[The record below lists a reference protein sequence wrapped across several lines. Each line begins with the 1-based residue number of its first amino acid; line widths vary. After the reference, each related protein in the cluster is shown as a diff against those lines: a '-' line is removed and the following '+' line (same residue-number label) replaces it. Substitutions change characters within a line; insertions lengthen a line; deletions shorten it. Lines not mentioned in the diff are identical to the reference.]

1 VTIAGLGFQ
10 GWTLLAVGASFLGF
24 SKTAVNG
31 LSMVSVA
38 LFAAVLPVRLST
50 GTLLLLILVGDVYSV
65 RAYRQHADWRVLRR
79 LTPSVAVGIL
89 AGTWFVSAV
98 SDTGL
103 RRTIGAVM
111 LTLAVVQTVARLAP
125 RWRAGEGAGRYQT
138 PTLGGLSG
146 FTSMVANSGGAFM
159 SIYLLRAGVGVMSF
173 IGTAAWFFFIVNLVK
188 LPLSIMLGLVTTQSV
203 YVLAALAPL
212 VLAGGWAGRKVAPR
226 LSPRL
231 FEVLVMV
238 FTVLGAL
245 NLLR

>member
-1 VTIAGLGFQ
+1 MTIAGLSPE
-10 GWTLLAVGASFLGF
+10 GWALLAVGASFLGF

-65 RAYRQHADWRVLRR
+65 RAYRMHADWRVLRG
-79 LTPSVAVGIL
+79 LTPSVAAGIL

-111 LTLAVVQTVARLAP
+111 LALAIMQTIHRIG
-125 RWRAGEGAGRYQT
+125 RHWRPPTTDRYQT
-138 PTLGGLSG
+138 PVLGGLSG

-159 SIYLLRAGVGVMSF
+159 SIYLLRAGSAFVPYR
-173 IGTAAWFFFIVNLVK
+173 TLK
-188 LPLSIMLGLVTTQSV
+188 Q
-203 YVLAALAPL
+203 
-212 VLAGGWAGRKVAPR
+212 WARSENISR
-226 LSPRL
+226 H
-231 FEVLVMV
+231 
-238 FTVLGAL
+238 
-245 NLLR
+245 NLLDKLLHRIGWR

>member
-1 VTIAGLGFQ
+1 MTIAGLSLLA
-10 GWTLLAVGASFLGF
+10 WVLLAVGATFLGF

-38 LFAAVLPVRLST
+38 LFAAMLPVRQST

-65 RAYRQHADWRVLRR
+65 RAYRQYANWQVLRG
-79 LTPSVAVGIL
+79 LTPAVAAGIL

-98 SDTGL
+98 DDTVL
-103 RRTIGAVM
+103 RRTIGLVI
-111 LTLAVVQTVARLAP
+111 LALVGVQTAARVAP
-125 RWRAGEGAGRYQT
+125 RWRAQRADRFQASV
-138 PTLGGLSG
+138 LGSLSG
-146 FTSMVANSGGAFM
+146 FTSMVANAGGGFM

-188 LPLSIMLGLVTTQSV
+188 LPLSIMLGLVTEQSL
-203 YVLAALAPL
+203 YVLIALAPL
-212 VLAGGWAGRKVAPR
+212 VVVGGWAGRKIAPR
-226 LSPRL
+226 LSPPV

>member
-1 VTIAGLGFQ
+1 MSAAGLSLQ
-10 GWTLLAVGASFLGF
+10 GWVLLAVGASCLGF

-65 RAYRQHADWRVLRR
+65 RAFRRHADWRVLKG

-98 SDTGL
+98 GDTDL
-103 RRTIGAVM
+103 RRSIGAVM
-111 LTLAVVQTVARLAP
+111 LVLVAVQTVARLAP
-125 RWRAGEGAGRYQT
+125 RSQVASGERFQT
-138 PTLGGLSG
+138 PVLGGLSG
-146 FTSMVANSGGAFM
+146 FTSMVANAGGAFM

-188 LPLSIMLGLVTTQSV
+188 LPLSILLGLVTLQSV
-203 YVLAALAPL
+203 YVLVALAPL
-212 VLAGGWAGRKVAPR
+212 VLVGGWAGRKIAPR

-231 FEVLVMV
+231 FEVLVLA

>member
-1 VTIAGLGFQ
+1 MAGLSPQ
-10 GWTLLAVGASFLGF
+10 GWALLAVGASFLGF

-65 RAYRQHADWRVLRR
+65 RAYQRHADWRVLRG
-79 LTPSVAVGIL
+79 LTPSVGVGIL

-98 SDTGL
+98 DDTDL

-111 LTLAVVQTVARLAP
+111 LTLAVVQTVARMAP
-125 RWRAGEGAGRYQT
+125 RWRGSGSDRYQT
-138 PTLGGLSG
+138 PVLGGLSG
-146 FTSMVANSGGAFM
+146 FTSMVANAGGAFM

-173 IGTAAWFFFIVNLVK
+173 IGTAAWFFFVVNLVK
-188 LPLSIMLGLVTTQSV
+188 LPLSIMLGLVTVQSL
-203 YVLAALAPL
+203 YVLVALAPL
-212 VLAGGWAGRKVAPR
+212 VLAGGWLGRKIAPR
-226 LSPRL
+226 LSPRV

>member
-1 VTIAGLGFQ
+1 MAFTGLGPLA
-10 GWTLLAVGASFLGF
+10 WTLLAVGATFLGF

-38 LFAAVLPVRLST
+38 LFAAVLPVRQST

-65 RAYRQHADWRVLRR
+65 RAYRQHADWRVLRG
-79 LTPSVAVGIL
+79 LTPSVAVGVL

-98 SDTGL
+98 DDTDL
-103 RRTIGAVM
+103 RRTIAVV
-111 LTLAVVQTVARLAP
+111 TLALVGVQTVARMAP
-125 RWRAGEGAGRYQT
+125 RQWARGPVRMQT
-138 PTLGGLSG
+138 PVLGGLSG
-146 FTSMVANSGGAFM
+146 FTSMVANAGGGFM
-159 SIYLLRAGVGVMSF
+159 SIYLLRAGVSVMGF

-188 LPLSIMLGLVTTQSV
+188 LPLSLMLGLVTVQSL
-203 YVLAALAPL
+203 YVLVALAPL
-212 VLAGGWAGRKVAPR
+212 VVGGGWVGRRVAPR

-238 FTVLGAL
+238 CTVVGAA